1 VVVVRAVDVSG
12 AAAAAADLGISGCH
26 SGYAICRVLPGGNK
40 QTKRQCHDASLALS
54 LLYLILII

>member
-1 VVVVRAVDVSG
+1 
-12 AAAAAADLGISGCH
+12 
-26 SGYAICRVLPGGNK
+26 VLPGGNK